1 MNWSIE
7 VWISIILSIVPLVWG
22 IAKWVCVKLW
32 GIKKRALSIEYIDS
46 KQYFHKKNDKIE
58 LKVIYNNVTTYDAV
72 VTLRIAIKNTGKEDI
87 SKAALIDPLKITFG
101 ENYEI
106 LEVTRVKEYEKIKPN
121 IVYTANTV
129 LLSWA
134 LLKHQ
139 DQLEIDII
147 AQNKSLEKERD
158 LSIDFY
164 NSLLC
169 DINIEGVDEI
179 YCEKKTTAKE
189 KTIKKSRGLIILM
202 AVYAVVLTLLTIQ
215 TYNSP
220 DYNYMLMLQ
229 KDTLVVESKVQVY
242 AKEKIVDI
250 DYFSETVTIEEF
262 NNNYKISGIPE
273 SYQKNNDILFII
285 YLSATILCFIATV
298 LLLIMHQVK
307 KKELLGKKK

>member
-147 AQNKSLEKERD
+147 AQNKSLEKDRD
-158 LSIDFY
+158 LSINFY

-202 AVYAVVLTLLTIQ
+202 AVYAVVLTLLTIK

>member
-202 AVYAVVLTLLTIQ
+202 AVYAVVLTLLTIK

-220 DYNYMLMLQ
+220 DYNYMLRLQ

-262 NNNYKISGIPE
+262 NDNYKISGIPE

-298 LLLIMHQVK
+298 LLLIMHHVK

>member
-147 AQNKSLEKERD
+147 AHNKSLEQERD

-189 KTIKKSRGLIILM
+189 KTIKKSRGSIILM

-242 AKEKIVDI
+242 AKEKNVDI

>member
-7 VWISIILSIVPLVWG
+7 VWISIILSIVPIVWG

-58 LKVIYNNVTTYDAV
+58 LKVIYNDVTTYDAV

-202 AVYAVVLTLLTIQ
+202 AVYAVVLTLLTIK

>member
-1 MNWSIE
+1 MKWSIE

-179 YCEKKTTAKE
+179 YCEKKTTTKE

-202 AVYAVVLTLLTIQ
+202 AVYAVALTLLTIQ

-307 KKELLGKKK
+307 KKELLGMKK